1 MSSALPAA
9 HRAPHR
15 YKSYKTNPLRDL
27 RGKILTMKKLL
38 HLLCLIISGILV
50 VSCYDDSALWD
61 SVKDHESRISK
72 LEAQCKELN
81 TNIASL
87 KTLVDAYLSADYIT
101 DVTPVME
108 GGEEVGF
115 VITFAKNG
123 KITIYHGKDG
133 APGADGQDGK
143 DGQDANAPKLGI
155 RQDTDG
161 SYYWTLNGD
170 WLLDDNGDKIKAVGK
185 DGADGANGADG
196 VDGADGADGADG
208 VDGVNGITP
217 TLKIEEEYWYIS
229 YDGGQTWTN
238 LGKAV
243 GEDGKDS
250 MFSNVYEDNGY
261 IIFTLVDGT
270 SYRIPT
276 EATAA
281 TANTLDI
288 QFSVEQGTA
297 IVPDLTTKIKY
308 TITGAEGSTL
318 VRTSSYDYEV
328 AFVKPIDDSTGFL
341 YISMWSDFE
350 GPDDPERDEPYY
362 DNNEITEEEAYNSM
376 LSIIVIVTDSKGN
389 QVIKALNFVEGFL
402 SSVDDVYLTDPVA
415 GSVEAK
421 LKTNVAND
429 LYEIVIPDKCKDWIS
444 YVPTKAELREETLT
458 FSVTANEGDSF
469 RSANISLINELG
481 QTFETFTILQ
491 RSTIAGEA
499 ITFADARV
507 EALCV
512 SRFDKNL
519 DGVLTYEEAALV
531 TDVEGLFENEK
542 QIVSFDEFEH
552 FSSVTTIPSGFFSEC
567 ALLESVK
574 LPESVMEIGSYA
586 FENCVSLKSIVIPE
600 GVTNSYNYSYEE
612 DYGKYGYWFRG
623 CSSLEN
629 ITLPSTLKFL
639 PSYGFDGCR
648 SLKSITLPK
657 GITKIPSRCFNGC
670 SALTEITCKSP
681 ITSVGSSAFA
691 ECTSLKTFDLS
702 SVESL
707 GEGAFSLSGLTSAI
721 IPEAITSIP
730 SELFRGCSDL
740 ETVIMHDGIISI
752 GNNSFSTASYYD
764 ENDNR
769 IEKGCSS
776 LKSLVLPAK
785 LESIGYEAFYGSAI
799 EGEAEDGTSAK
810 LLNIPASVNTIGY
823 EAFYNCPNISGVK
836 MLGAFPPHIDYYVFD
851 NGTPIYVQN
860 NALQAYTDAY
870 SGHSYPILPY
880 DMMGLSLALELEV
893 IGEGDYKYSDYYSS
907 NYYSES
913 VVDFLISAKVTGDE
927 SKLAQ
932 VTEYGYY
939 ITNYNDDGYNR
950 GTTYFPLES
959 LNVTQTDSLSV
970 SGEYF
975 EVNAE
980 AYVATANCQVGA
992 YLRLADDTIITYDKR
1007 EMEFIYDRTPSV
1019 ELIEAKQ
1026 VETYRTGDNCDVTYE
1041 VMTRTSGAFWLNR
1054 TELEA
1059 SGVGSISSY
1068 RYSYYDGDYKNT
1080 ITWRYNVNEVPAS
1093 MQIRFAYNAS
1103 NGSSFTSNRI
1113 TLTADISEASLLETI
1128 YKTTN
1133 GESWTR
1139 SDNWCSDRPLSEWY
1153 GITTDSEGNVTSINL
1168 ENNNLSGSLKM
1179 YLSSFAKLTGFNIDN
1194 NQLNTLNI
1202 YGSDNIKSLEMTSCV
1217 NNDFYAY
1224 NFEKVILNKCDSL
1237 TLFTQNY
1244 CDTLKI
1250 NDCHFSQSSQN
1261 NGISISDGDFI
1272 AEIKRSSI
1280 PYISIGYSYGAVSIE
1295 NCLIDNCYI
1304 HLYNGSIVVNG
1315 SSMNTCELTSNYLTF
1330 QNSTASES
1338 WNGVTRRQ
1346 LDIIN
1351 STCTGIT
1358 NGNFNDDTVIN
1369 LENATLW
1376 QSSWDE
1382 APLGTFTRTLT
1393 GAEWPT
1399 LFQ

>member
-1 MSSALPAA
+1 
-9 HRAPHR
+9 
-15 YKSYKTNPLRDL
+15 
-27 RGKILTMKKLL
+27 MKKLL
-38 HLLCLIISGILV
+38 HLLCLIISGIIV

-81 TNIASL
+81 TNITSL

-108 GGEEVGF
+108 GGEEVGY

-123 KITIYHGKDG
+123 KITIYHGED
-133 APGADGQDGK
+133 GADGQN
-143 DGQDANAPKLGI
+143 GQDGNAPKLGI
-155 RQDTDG
+155 KQDTDG
-161 SYYWTLNGD
+161 SYYWTLNGE
-170 WLLDDNGDKIKAVGK
+170 WLLDDNGAKIKAVGE

-196 VDGADGADGADG
+196 ADGTDGTD
-208 VDGVNGITP
+208 GITP

-318 VRTSSYDYEV
+318 VRTSSYGDDDV
-328 AFVKPIDDSTGFL
+328 TFVKPIDDSTGFL
-341 YISMWSDFE
+341 YISMWSYFE

-362 DNNEITEEEAYNSM
+362 DNNEITKEEAYNSI

-389 QVIKALNFVEGFL
+389 QVMKALNFVEGFL

-421 LKTNVAND
+421 LKTNIAND
-429 LYEIVIPDKCKDWIS
+429 SYEVIIPDKCKDWIS

-491 RSTIAGEA
+491 RSEIAGEA
-499 ITFADARV
+499 MTFADPRV
-507 EALCV
+507 EAICV
-512 SRFDKNL
+512 ARFDKNL

-552 FSSVTTIPSGFFSEC
+552 FSSVTTIPSGFFSACE
-567 ALLESVK
+567 LLESVK
-574 LPESVMEIGSYA
+574 LPESVMEIENYA
-586 FENCVSLKSIVIPE
+586 FENCISLKSIVIPE
-600 GVTNSYNYSYEE
+600 GVTNSYNNSLADRE
-612 DYGKYGYWFRG
+612 DPGRYDSWFSG
-623 CSSLEN
+623 CSSLES

-639 PSYGFDGCR
+639 PYRGFNGCS

-657 GITKIPSRCFNGC
+657 GITKIPDNCFYGC
-670 SALTEITCKSP
+670 SALSEIICESP
-681 ITSVGSSAFA
+681 ITSVGGTAFA
-691 ECTSLKTFDLS
+691 GCTSLKTFDLS

-707 GEGAFSLSGLTSAI
+707 GASAFRLSGLTSAI

-740 ETVIMHDGIISI
+740 ETVIMHDNITSI

-769 IEKGCSS
+769 IEKACSS

-799 EGEAEDGTSAK
+799 EGEPEDGTSAK

-836 MLGAFPPHIDYYVFD
+836 MLGTVPPQIRSDVFD

-860 NALQAYTDAY
+860 NALQTYTNAY
-870 SGHSYPILPY
+870 SDYSYPILPY
-880 DMMGLSLALELEV
+880 DMMGLSLTLELELT
-893 IGEGDYKYSDYYSS
+893 GEGEYKNS
-907 NYYSES
+907 NYDNYYRYG
-913 VVDFLISAKVTGDE
+913 VVDFQVSAKVTGEE

-939 ITNYNDDGYNR
+939 ITNYDDDGYNR

-970 SGEYF
+970 SREYF
-975 EVNAE
+975 KVNAE

-992 YLRLADDTIITYDKR
+992 YLRLTDDTIITYDKR

-1026 VETYRTGDNCDVTYE
+1026 VETYRNGDYCYVTYE
-1041 VMTRTSGAFWLNR
+1041 VLTRTSGAFWLNNAGF
-1054 TELEA
+1054 EA
-1059 SGVGSISSY
+1059 DGVGDIDSY

-1080 ITWRYNVNEVPAS
+1080 ITWSYNVNEVPAS

-1128 YKTTN
+1128 YN
-1133 GESWTR
+1133 
-1139 SDNWCSDRPLSEWY
+1139 NIIC
-1153 GITTDSEGNVTSINL
+1153 IDSTIVCYAIFYRNV
-1168 ENNNLSGSLKM
+1168 
-1179 YLSSFAKLTGFNIDN
+1179 
-1194 NQLNTLNI
+1194 
-1202 YGSDNIKSLEMTSCV
+1202 
-1217 NNDFYAY
+1217 
-1224 NFEKVILNKCDSL
+1224 
-1237 TLFTQNY
+1237 
-1244 CDTLKI
+1244 
-1250 NDCHFSQSSQN
+1250 
-1261 NGISISDGDFI
+1261 IS
-1272 AEIKRSSI
+1272 
-1280 PYISIGYSYGAVSIE
+1280 V
-1295 NCLIDNCYI
+1295 LI
-1304 HLYNGSIVVNG
+1304 IV
-1315 SSMNTCELTSNYLTF
+1315 
-1330 QNSTASES
+1330 
-1338 WNGVTRRQ
+1338 
-1346 LDIIN
+1346 
-1351 STCTGIT
+1351 
-1358 NGNFNDDTVIN
+1358 
-1369 LENATLW
+1369 
-1376 QSSWDE
+1376 
-1382 APLGTFTRTLT
+1382 
-1393 GAEWPT
+1393 
-1399 LFQ
+1399 

>member
-1 MSSALPAA
+1 
-9 HRAPHR
+9 
-15 YKSYKTNPLRDL
+15 
-27 RGKILTMKKLL
+27 MKKLL
-38 HLLCLIISGILV
+38 HLLCLIISGIIV

-81 TNIASL
+81 TNITSL
-87 KTLVDAYLSADYIT
+87 KTLVDAYLAADYIT

-108 GGEEVGF
+108 GGEEVGY

-123 KITIYHGKDG
+123 KITIYHGED
-133 APGADGQDGK
+133 GADGQDGQ
-143 DGQDANAPKLGI
+143 DGNAPKLGI
-155 RQDTDG
+155 KQDTDG
-161 SYYWTLNGD
+161 SYYWTLNGE
-170 WLLDDNGDKIKAVGK
+170 WLLDDNGAKIKAVGE
-185 DGADGANGADG
+185 DGADGANGAD
-196 VDGADGADGADG
+196 
-208 VDGVNGITP
+208 GITP

-297 IVPDLTTKIKY
+297 IVPDLTTKVKY

-328 AFVKPIDDSTGFL
+328 AFVKSIDDSTGFL

-402 SSVDDVYLTDPVA
+402 LSVDDVYLTDPVA

-421 LKTNVAND
+421 LKTNIAND
-429 LYEIVIPDKCKDWIS
+429 SYEVIIPDKCKDWIS

-491 RSTIAGEA
+491 RSEIAGEA
-499 ITFADARV
+499 MTFADPRV
-507 EALCV
+507 EAICV
-512 SRFDKNL
+512 ARFDKNL

-552 FSSVTTIPSGFFSEC
+552 FSSVTTIPYRFFSYCE
-567 ALLESVK
+567 LLESVK
-574 LPESVMEIGSYA
+574 LPESVMEIETYA

-600 GVTNSYNYSYEE
+600 GVTNSYSYSYGDEVN
-612 DYGKYGYWFRG
+612 GKYSYWFRG
-623 CSSLEN
+623 CSSLES
-629 ITLPSTLKFL
+629 ITLPSTLKLL
-639 PSYGFDGCR
+639 PEEGFDGCS
-648 SLKSITLPK
+648 SLKNITLPK
-657 GITKIPSRCFNGC
+657 GITKIPINCFNGC
-670 SALTEITCKSP
+670 SALSEIICESP
-681 ITSVGSSAFA
+681 ITSVGGAAFA
-691 ECTSLKTFDLS
+691 GCTSLKTFDLS

-707 GEGAFSLSGLTSAI
+707 GAGAFRLSGLTSAI

-730 SELFRGCSDL
+730 SELFQGCSDL
-740 ETVIMHDGIISI
+740 ETVIMHDNITSI
-752 GNNSFSTASYYD
+752 GEEAFGACEDYHTNYSYIY
-764 ENDNR
+764 
-769 IEKGCSS
+769 CSS

-799 EGEAEDGTSAK
+799 EGESEDGTSAK
-810 LLNIPASVNTIGY
+810 LLNIPANVKTIESY
-823 EAFYNCPNISGVK
+823 AFRNCANISGVK
-836 MLGAFPPHIDYYVFD
+836 MLGTVPPQISSSAFD

-860 NALQAYTDAY
+860 NALQTYTNAY
-870 SGHSYPILPY
+870 SDHSYPILPY
-880 DMMGLSLALELEV
+880 DMMGLSLTLELEV
-893 IGEGDYKYSDYYSS
+893 IGEGDYKSTDDYYSS
-907 NYYSES
+907 YG
-913 VVDFLISAKVTGDE
+913 VVDFLISAKVSGDE
-927 SKLAQ
+927 SKLTN
-932 VTEYGYY
+932 VSEYGYY
-939 ITNYNDDGYNR
+939 VMDTDRYGDAAF
-950 GTTYFPLES
+950 TYFPLES
-959 LNVTQTDSLSV
+959 LNVAQTDSLSV
-970 SGEYF
+970 RRSYF
-975 EVNAE
+975 EVNNE
-980 AYVATANCQVGA
+980 TYVATANCSVGA
-992 YLRLADDTIITYDKR
+992 YLRLTDDTIITYDKR

-1026 VETYRTGDNCDVTYE
+1026 VETYRNGDYCNVTYE
-1041 VMTRTSGAFWLNR
+1041 VMTRTSGAFWLYD

-1080 ITWRYNVNEVPAS
+1080 ITWRYDVNEVPAN
-1093 MQIRFAYNAS
+1093 MQIRFAYEAS

-1168 ENNNLSGSLKM
+1168 ENNNLSGSLTM
-1179 YLSSFAKLTGFNIDN
+1179 YLSSFAKLTDFNVN
-1194 NQLNTLNI
+1194 NNPIESISISGN
-1202 YGSDNIKSLEMTSCV
+1202 DNIRKLELKSCV
-1217 NNDFYAY
+1217 NDQLLVG
-1224 NFEKVILNKCDSL
+1224 NFETITVNNCDSL
-1237 TLFTQNY
+1237 SYIDNRFNSNEHV
-1244 CDTLKI
+1244 DTLYITGCQFKHYESYYDKPFEGI
-1250 NDCHFSQSSQN
+1250 WPPSVFVMKDCTIHTCEFHQDR
-1261 NGISISDGDFI
+1261 DGDI
-1272 AEIKRSSI
+1272 IT
-1280 PYISIGYSYGAVSIE
+1280 IE
-1295 NCLIDNCYI
+1295 NCTINNFGLDSRYLIFKDSYA
-1304 HLYNGSIVVNG
+1304 L
-1315 SSMNTCELTSNYLTF
+1315 
-1330 QNSTASES
+1330 ES
-1338 WNGVTRRQ
+1338 WNGVTRTQ

-1358 NGNFNDDTVIN
+1358 NGNFYDDTVIN

-1393 GAEWPT
+1393 GAEWAD
-1399 LFQ
+1399 LFLQ

>member
-1 MSSALPAA
+1 
-9 HRAPHR
+9 
-15 YKSYKTNPLRDL
+15 
-27 RGKILTMKKLL
+27 MKKLL
-38 HLLCLIISGILV
+38 HLLCLIISGIIV

-81 TNIASL
+81 TNITSL

-108 GGEEVGF
+108 GGEEVGY

-123 KITIYHGKDG
+123 KITIYHGED
-133 APGADGQDGK
+133 GADGQDGQ
-143 DGQDANAPKLGI
+143 DGNAPKLGI
-155 RQDTDG
+155 KQDTDG
-161 SYYWTLNGD
+161 SYYWTLNGE
-170 WLLDDNGDKIKAVGK
+170 WLLDDNGAKIKAVGE

-196 VDGADGADGADG
+196 ADGTDGTD
-208 VDGVNGITP
+208 GITP

-297 IVPDLTTKIKY
+297 IVSDLTTKVKY

-402 SSVDDVYLTDPVA
+402 FSVDDVYLTDPVA

-458 FSVTANEGDSF
+458 FNVTANEGDSF

-491 RSTIAGEA
+491 RSEIAGEA
-499 ITFADARV
+499 MTFADPRV
-507 EALCV
+507 EAICV
-512 SRFDKNL
+512 ARFDKNL

-552 FSSVTTIPSGFFSEC
+552 FSSVTTIPYRFFSDCE
-567 ALLESVK
+567 LLESVK
-574 LPESVMEIGSYA
+574 LPESVMEIQTYA

-600 GVTNSYNYSYEE
+600 GVTNSYSYSYGDEVN
-612 DYGKYGYWFRG
+612 GKYSYWFRG
-623 CSSLEN
+623 CSSLES
-629 ITLPSTLKFL
+629 ITLPSTLKLL
-639 PSYGFDGCR
+639 PEEGFDGCS
-648 SLKSITLPK
+648 SLKNITLPK
-657 GITKIPSRCFNGC
+657 GITKIPINCFNGC
-670 SALTEITCKSP
+670 SALSEIICESP
-681 ITSVGSSAFA
+681 ITSVGGAAFA
-691 ECTSLKTFDLS
+691 GCTSLKTFDLS

-707 GEGAFSLSGLTSAI
+707 GAGAFRLSGLTSAI

-740 ETVIMHDGIISI
+740 ETVIMHDNITSI
-752 GNNSFSTASYYD
+752 GNNSFSTASYDD
-764 ENDNR
+764 ENGNR

-785 LESIGYEAFYGSAI
+785 LESIGYDAFYGSAI

-810 LLNIPASVNTIGY
+810 LLNIPANVKTIESY
-823 EAFYNCPNISGVK
+823 AFRNCANISGVK
-836 MLGAFPPHIDYYVFD
+836 MLGTVPPQIRSNVFD
-851 NGTPIYVQN
+851 DGTPIYVQN
-860 NALQAYTDAY
+860 NALQTYTNAY
-870 SGHSYPILPY
+870 SDYSYPILPY
-880 DMMGLSLALELEV
+880 DMMGLSLTLELEV
-893 IGEGDYKYSDYYSS
+893 IGEGDYKNLEYHNNEYY
-907 NYYSES
+907 YGA
-913 VVDFLISAKVTGDE
+913 VDFLVSAKVTGDE

-932 VTEYGYY
+932 ATEYGYY
-939 ITNYNDDGYNR
+939 ITNYDNDGYNR
-950 GTTYFPLES
+950 GTSYFPLES
-959 LNVTQTDSLSV
+959 LNVAQTDSLSV
-970 SGEYF
+970 RRSYF
-975 EVNAE
+975 EVNHE
-980 AYVATANCQVGA
+980 TYVATANCSVGA
-992 YLRLADDTIITYDKR
+992 YLRLTDNTIITYDKR
-1007 EMEFIYDRTPSV
+1007 EMEFIYDRTPSI

-1026 VETYRTGDNCDVTYE
+1026 VETYRNGNYCYVTYE
-1041 VMTRTSGAFWLNR
+1041 VLTRTSGAFWLINAV
-1054 TELEA
+1054 LEA
-1059 SGVGSISSY
+1059 DGVGDIDSY
-1068 RYSYYDGDYKNT
+1068 LYSYYDGDYKNT
-1080 ITWRYNVNEVPAS
+1080 ITWSYNVNEVPAS
-1093 MQIRFAYNAS
+1093 MQIRFAYYAS

-1153 GITTDSEGNVTSINL
+1153 GITTNSEGNVTSINL

-1179 YLSSFAKLTGFNIDN
+1179 YLSSFAKLTDFNIDN

-1217 NNDFYAY
+1217 NNEFYSKE
-1224 NFEKVILNKCDSL
+1224 FDKVTLNKCDSL
-1237 TLFTQNY
+1237 TSFRQY
-1244 CDTLKI
+1244 SCDTLII
-1250 NDCHFSQSSQN
+1250 NDCHFSQ
-1261 NGISISDGDFI
+1261 NGEYYLSDENH
-1272 AEIKRSSI
+1272 AVEIKQSSI
-1280 PYISIGYSYGAVSIE
+1280 PNIHIRNWYYDFAVSIE
-1295 NCLIDNCYI
+1295 NCIIDDCYI
-1304 HLYNGSIVVNG
+1304 DLNGGSIVVNG

-1338 WNGVTRRQ
+1338 WNGVTRTQ

-1351 STCTGIT
+1351 SICTGIT
-1358 NGNFNDDTVIN
+1358 NGNFYDDTVIN

>member
-1 MSSALPAA
+1 
-9 HRAPHR
+9 
-15 YKSYKTNPLRDL
+15 
-27 RGKILTMKKLL
+27 MKKLL

-81 TNIASL
+81 TNITSL

-108 GGEEVGF
+108 GGEEVGY
-115 VITFAKNG
+115 VITLAKNG
-123 KITIYHGKDG
+123 KITIYHGED
-133 APGADGQDGK
+133 GADGQDG
-143 DGQDANAPKLGI
+143 NAPKLGI
-155 RQDTDG
+155 KQDTDG
-161 SYYWTLNGD
+161 SYYWTLNGE
-170 WLLDDNGDKIKAVGK
+170 WLLDDNGAKIKAVGE

-196 VDGADGADGADG
+196 TD
-208 VDGVNGITP
+208 GITP

-288 QFSVEQGTA
+288 QFSVEQGVA
-297 IVPDLTTKIKY
+297 IVPETTMRVKY
-308 TITGAEGSTL
+308 TITGAVGNTL
-318 VRTSSYDYEV
+318 VRSTSVIDDDMIGV
-328 AFVKPIDDSTGFL
+328 VKPIDNSTGYL
-341 YISMWSDFE
+341 YVYLEESWFD
-350 GPDDPERDEPYY
+350 GPDDPDRDEPYDEFGS
-362 DNNEITEEEAYNSM
+362 DNLTEEDIFNSLM
-376 LSIIVIVTDSKGN
+376 SIIVIVTDSKGN

-402 SSVDDVYLTDPVA
+402 LSVDDVYLTDPVA

-458 FSVTANEGDSF
+458 FNVTANEGDSF

-491 RSTIAGEA
+491 RSEIAGETM
-499 ITFADARV
+499 TFADPRV
-507 EALCV
+507 EAICV
-512 SRFDKNL
+512 ARFDKNL

-552 FSSVTTIPSGFFSEC
+552 FSSVTTIPDGFFSDCE
-567 ALLESVK
+567 LLESVK

-586 FENCVSLKSIVIPE
+586 FSNCTSLKTIVIPE
-600 GVTNSYNYSYEE
+600 GVTNSYNYDS
-612 DYGKYGYWFRG
+612 DYGKYSYWFSG
-623 CSSLEN
+623 CTSLESV
-629 ITLPSTLKFL
+629 TLPSTLKHL
-639 PSYGFDGCR
+639 PSAGFQGCS

-657 GITKIPSRCFNGC
+657 EI
-670 SALTEITCKSP
+670 TEIPGSCFSGCPALNEVICKSP
-681 ITSVGSSAFA
+681 ITSVGSDAFA
-691 ECTSLKTFDLS
+691 GCTSLKSFDLS
-702 SVESL
+702 SVEYL
-707 GEGAFSLSGLTSAI
+707 GEGAFSHSGLTSAS
-721 IPEAITSIP
+721 IPETITSIP
-730 SELFRGCSDL
+730 DELFAGCSDL
-740 ETVIMHDGIISI
+740 ETVI
-752 GNNSFSTASYYD
+752 
-764 ENDNR
+764 
-769 IEKGCSS
+769 
-776 LKSLVLPAK
+776 LPAN
-785 LESIGYEAFYGSAI
+785 LETIGYSAFEGSAI
-799 EGEAEDGTSAK
+799 EGESEDGTSAK
-810 LLNIPASVNTIGY
+810 LLNIPAKVKTIENY
-823 EAFYNCPNISGVK
+823 AFCNCPNISGVK
-836 MLGAFPPHIDYYVFD
+836 MLGAVPPQISYDTFD

-860 NALQAYTDAY
+860 NALEAYTNAFSSY
-870 SGHSYPILPY
+870 KYPILPY
-880 DMMGLSLALELEV
+880 DMMGLSLTLELEV
-893 IGEGDYKYSDYYSS
+893 IGEGDYKNTRYYEYYQTHYNSDG
-907 NYYSES
+907 E
-913 VVDFLISAKVTGDE
+913 VDFLISAKVTGDE
-927 SKLAQ
+927 SKLTN
-932 VTEYGYY
+932 VSEYGYY
-939 ITNYNDDGYNR
+939 VTNNNDRYGE
-950 GTTYFPLES
+950 GTTYFPLKS
-959 LNVTQTDSLSV
+959 LNSAQTDSLSV
-970 SGEYF
+970 RGSYF
-975 EVNAE
+975 EVNNE
-980 AYVATANCQVGA
+980 TYVATANCSVGA
-992 YLRLADDTIITYDKR
+992 YLRLTDDTIITYDKR

-1019 ELIEAKQ
+1019 DLIEAKQ
-1026 VETYRTGDNCDVTYE
+1026 VETYRDGDNCYVTYE
-1041 VMTRTSGAFWLNR
+1041 VQTRTSGAFWLNR

-1080 ITWRYNVNEVPAS
+1080 ITWEYNVNEVPAS

-1168 ENNNLSGSLKM
+1168 ENNNLSGSLTM
-1179 YLSSFAKLTGFNIDN
+1179 YLSSFAKLTDFNIDN

-1217 NNDFYAY
+1217 NNKFYSEE
-1224 NFEKVILNKCDSL
+1224 FDKVTLNKCDSL
-1237 TLFTQNY
+1237 TSFRQY
-1244 CDTLKI
+1244 HCDTLKI

-1261 NGISISDGDFI
+1261 NGISISGDGSYI
-1272 AEIKRSSI
+1272 VEIKRSSI
-1280 PYISIGYSYGAVSIE
+1280 PYISIHNSYRDSAVSIE

-1304 HLYNGSIVVNG
+1304 HLYYGSIVVSG
-1315 SSMNTCELTSNYLTF
+1315 STLNTCNLNSYYLTF

-1338 WNGVTRRQ
+1338 WNGVTEIQ

-1358 NGNFNDDTVIN
+1358 NGNFYDDTVIN
-1369 LENATLW
+1369 LENATIW

-1399 LFQ
+1399 LFLQ

>member
-1 MSSALPAA
+1 
-9 HRAPHR
+9 
-15 YKSYKTNPLRDL
+15 
-27 RGKILTMKKLL
+27 MKKLL
-38 HLLCLIISGILV
+38 HLLCLIISGIIV

-81 TNIASL
+81 TNITSL

-108 GGEEVGF
+108 GGEEVGY

-123 KITIYHGKDG
+123 KITIYHGEDG
-133 APGADGQDGK
+133 ADGADGQDG
-143 DGQDANAPKLGI
+143 NAPKLGI
-155 RQDTDG
+155 KQDTDG
-161 SYYWTLNGD
+161 SYYWTLNGE
-170 WLLDDNGDKIKAVGK
+170 WLLDDNGAKIKAVGE
-185 DGADGANGADG
+185 
-196 VDGADGADGADG
+196 DGADGADGTDGAD
-208 VDGVNGITP
+208 GITP

-297 IVPDLTTKIKY
+297 IVPDLTTKVKY

-402 SSVDDVYLTDPVA
+402 FSVDDVYLTDPVA

-458 FSVTANEGDSF
+458 FNVTANEGDSF

-481 QTFETFTILQ
+481 QTFETFTVLQ
-491 RSTIAGEA
+491 RSEIAGETM
-499 ITFADARV
+499 TFADPRV
-507 EALCV
+507 EAICV
-512 SRFDKNL
+512 ARFDKNL

-552 FSSVTTIPSGFFSEC
+552 FSSVTTIPHRFFSDCE
-567 ALLESVK
+567 LLESVK
-574 LPESVMEIGSYA
+574 LPESVMEIESYA

-600 GVTNSYNYSYEE
+600 GVTNSYSYSYDEGSGE
-612 DYGKYGYWFRG
+612 YSYWFIG
-623 CSSLEN
+623 CSSLES

-639 PSYGFDGCR
+639 PSEGFEGCS
-648 SLKSITLPK
+648 SLKNITLPK
-657 GITKIPSRCFNGC
+657 GISKIPYECFYGC
-670 SALTEITCKSP
+670 SALSEIICESP
-681 ITSVGSSAFA
+681 ITSVGGTAFA
-691 ECTSLKTFDLS
+691 GCTSLKTFDLS
-702 SVESL
+702 SVKSL
-707 GEGAFSLSGLTSAI
+707 GTSAFRLSGLTSAI

-730 SELFRGCSDL
+730 SELFRGCFDL
-740 ETVIMHDGIISI
+740 ETVIMHDGITSI

-769 IEKGCSS
+769 IEKACSS

-799 EGEAEDGTSAK
+799 EGEVEDGTSAK
-810 LLNIPASVNTIGY
+810 LLNIPASVKTIGSS
-823 EAFYNCPNISGVK
+823 AFRNCANISGVK
-836 MLGAFPPHIDYYVFD
+836 MLGTVPPQISSSAFD

-860 NALQAYTDAY
+860 NALQTYTNAY
-870 SGHSYPILPY
+870 SDYSYPILPY
-880 DMMGLSLALELEV
+880 DMMGLSLTLELEV
-893 IGEGDYKYSDYYSS
+893 VGEGDYKNTRYYDYYQTHYNSDG
-907 NYYSES
+907 E
-913 VVDFLISAKVTGDE
+913 VDFLISAKVTGDE
-927 SKLAQ
+927 GKLAN
-932 VTEYGYY
+932 VSEYGYY
-939 ITNYNDDGYNR
+939 VTNNNDRYGE

-959 LNVTQTDSLSV
+959 LNSAQTDSLSV
-970 SGEYF
+970 RGSYF
-975 EVNAE
+975 EVNNE
-980 AYVATANCQVGA
+980 AYVATANCSVGA
-992 YLRLADDTIITYDKR
+992 YLRLTDDTIITYDKR
-1007 EMEFIYDRTPSV
+1007 EMEFIYDRTPSI

-1026 VETYRTGDNCDVTYE
+1026 VETYRNGDYCYVTYE
-1041 VMTRTSGAFWLNR
+1041 VLTRTSGAFWLNNAGF
-1054 TELEA
+1054 EA
-1059 SGVGSISSY
+1059 DGVGDIDSY

-1080 ITWRYNVNEVPAS
+1080 ITWSYNVNEVPAS

-1153 GITTDSEGNVTSINL
+1153 GITTDSEGIVTSINL

-1179 YLSSFAKLTGFNIDN
+1179 YLSSFAKLTDFNVN
-1194 NQLNTLNI
+1194 NNPI
-1202 YGSDNIKSLEMTSCV
+1202 ESISISGSDNIRELELKSCV
-1217 NNDFYAY
+1217 KSRLRLGNFDAVTIND
-1224 NFEKVILNKCDSL
+1224 CDSL
-1237 TLFTQNY
+1237 SY
-1244 CDTLKI
+1244 VD
-1250 NDCHFSQSSQN
+1250 NDWKYPEVTTFHFIDCQFSQDVAEPLENLMSSLN
-1261 NGISISDGDFI
+1261 TLVLRGCTLHTLATWNSCARVTLEGCTINYYSMY
-1272 AEIKRSSI
+1272 SS
-1280 PYISIGYSYGAVSIE
+1280 
-1295 NCLIDNCYI
+1295 
-1304 HLYNGSIVVNG
+1304 
-1315 SSMNTCELTSNYLTF
+1315 YLTVKD
-1330 QNSTASES
+1330 SSVSEG
-1338 WNGVTRRQ
+1338 WNGRTTTQ

-1399 LFQ
+1399 LFLQ

>member
-1 MSSALPAA
+1 
-9 HRAPHR
+9 
-15 YKSYKTNPLRDL
+15 
-27 RGKILTMKKLL
+27 MKKLL

-133 APGADGQDGK
+133 APGADGQDGQDGK

-185 DGADGANGADG
+185 DGADGANGANG
-196 VDGADGADGADG
+196 VDGADG
-208 VDGVNGITP
+208 VDGVDGITP

-297 IVPDLTTKIKY
+297 IVSDLTTKVKY

-376 LSIIVIVTDSKGN
+376 LTIIVIVTDSKGN
-389 QVIKALNFVEGFL
+389 QVMKALNFVEGFL

-421 LKTNVAND
+421 LKTNIAND
-429 LYEIVIPDKCKDWIS
+429 SYEVVIPDKCKDWIS

-491 RSTIAGEA
+491 RSEIAGEA
-499 ITFADARV
+499 MTFADPRV
-507 EALCV
+507 EAICV
-512 SRFDKNL
+512 ARFDKNL

-552 FSSVTTIPSGFFSEC
+552 FSSVTTIPYRFFSGC
-567 ALLESVK
+567 SLLESVK
-574 LPESVMEIGSYA
+574 LPESVMEIESGA

-600 GVTNSYNYSYEE
+600 GVTNSSNHSPDDGSYP
-612 DYGKYGYWFRG
+612 GKYGYWFGG

-629 ITLPSTLKFL
+629 VTLPSTLKFL
-639 PSYGFDGCR
+639 PREGFVGCS
-648 SLKSITLPK
+648 SLKNITLPK
-657 GITKIPSRCFNGC
+657 GISKIPSECFYGC

-707 GEGAFSLSGLTSAI
+707 GAGAFRLSGLTSAI

-730 SELFRGCSDL
+730 EGLFAGCSDL
-740 ETVIMHDGIISI
+740 ETVIMHDNITSI

-769 IEKGCSS
+769 IEKACSS

-785 LESIGYEAFYGSAI
+785 LESIGYEAFYGSSI

-860 NALQAYTDAY
+860 NALQTYTNAY
-870 SGHSYPILPY
+870 SDYSYPILPY
-880 DMMGLSLALELEV
+880 DMMGLSLALELELT
-893 IGEGDYKYSDYYSS
+893 GEGEYKNSDYD
-907 NYYSES
+907 NYYRYG
-913 VVDFLISAKVTGDE
+913 VVDFQVSAKVTGDE

-939 ITNYNDDGYNR
+939 ITNYDDDGYNR

-970 SGEYF
+970 SREYF

-1007 EMEFIYDRTPSV
+1007 EMEFIYDRTPSI

-1026 VETYRTGDNCDVTYE
+1026 VETYRNGDNCDVTYE

-1080 ITWRYNVNEVPAS
+1080 ITWEYNVNEVPAS

-1113 TLTADISEASLLETI
+1113 TLTADISEASLLKTI

-1133 GESWTR
+1133 GDNWTR
-1139 SDNWCSDRPLSEWY
+1139 NDNWCSDRPLSEWY
-1153 GITTDSEGNVTSINL
+1153 GITTDAEGNVTSINL

-1179 YLSSFAKLTGFNIDN
+1179 YLSNYAKLTELNVN
-1194 NQLNTLNI
+1194 HNQIESLSICGN
-1202 YGSDNIKSLEMTSCV
+1202 DNIRELELNSCV
-1217 NNDFYAY
+1217 NDRLSIG
-1224 NFEKVILNKCDSL
+1224 NFEKITINNCDSL
-1237 TLFTQNY
+1237 
-1244 CDTLKI
+1244 
-1250 NDCHFSQSSQN
+1250 S
-1261 NGISISDGDFI
+1261 
-1272 AEIKRSSI
+1272 
-1280 PYISIGYSYGAVSIE
+1280 YISNEFNDECVYTLYIIGCQFKHYESYYDNPFEGIWPPSVFVMKDCTIHTCEFHQDREGDIITIE
-1295 NCLIDNCYI
+1295 NCTINNFGLDSRYLIFKDSYA
-1304 HLYNGSIVVNG
+1304 L
-1315 SSMNTCELTSNYLTF
+1315 
-1330 QNSTASES
+1330 ES
-1338 WNGVTRRQ
+1338 WDIRTRIQ

-1399 LFQ
+1399 LF

>member
-1 MSSALPAA
+1 
-9 HRAPHR
+9 
-15 YKSYKTNPLRDL
+15 
-27 RGKILTMKKLL
+27 MKKLL
-38 HLLCLIISGILV
+38 HLLCLIISGIIV

-81 TNIASL
+81 TNITSL

-101 DVTPVME
+101 DVTPVLE
-108 GGEEVGF
+108 GGEEVGY

-123 KITIYHGKDG
+123 KITIYHGED
-133 APGADGQDGK
+133 GADGQN
-143 DGQDANAPKLGI
+143 GQDGNAPKLGI
-155 RQDTDG
+155 KQETDG
-161 SYYWTLNGD
+161 SYYWTLNGE
-170 WLLDDNGDKIKAVGK
+170 WLLDDNGAKIKAVGE

-196 VDGADGADGADG
+196 ADGTDGTD
-208 VDGVNGITP
+208 GITP

-270 SYRIPT
+270 SYKIPT

-350 GPDDPERDEPYY
+350 GPDDPERDEPYF

-402 SSVDDVYLTDPVA
+402 FSVDDVYLTDPVA

-421 LKTNVAND
+421 LKTNIAND
-429 LYEIVIPDKCKDWIS
+429 SYEVVIPDKCKDWIS

-458 FSVTANEGDSF
+458 FNVTANEGDSF

-491 RSTIAGEA
+491 RSEIAGEVM
-499 ITFADARV
+499 TFADSRV
-507 EALCV
+507 EAVCV

-519 DGVLTYEEAALV
+519 DGALTYEEAALV

-552 FSSVTTIPSGFFSEC
+552 FSSVTTIPNGFFSDCE
-567 ALLESVK
+567 LLESVK
-574 LPESVMEIGSYA
+574 LPESVMEIESYA
-586 FENCVSLKSIVIPE
+586 FENCVSLKSIIIPE
-600 GVTNSYNYSYEE
+600 GVTNSYNYSYE
-612 DYGKYGYWFRG
+612 DGGDTGKYGCWFRG

-629 ITLPSTLKFL
+629 VTLPSTLKFL
-639 PSYGFDGCR
+639 PSEGFEGCS
-648 SLKSITLPK
+648 SLKNITLPK
-657 GITKIPSRCFNGC
+657 GISKIPYGCFYGC
-670 SALTEITCKSP
+670 SALSEIICESP

-702 SVESL
+702 SVKSL
-707 GEGAFSLSGLTSAI
+707 GASAFRLSGLTSAI

-740 ETVIMHDGIISI
+740 ETVIMHDGITSI

-769 IEKGCSS
+769 IEKACSS

-799 EGEAEDGTSAK
+799 EGESEDGTSAK
-810 LLNIPASVNTIGY
+810 LLNIPASVKTIESY
-823 EAFYNCPNISGVK
+823 AFRNCANISSVK
-836 MLGAFPPHIDYYVFD
+836 MLGTVPPQISSSAFD

-860 NALQAYTDAY
+860 NALQTYTNAY
-870 SGHSYPILPY
+870 SDYSYPILPY
-880 DMMGLSLALELEV
+880 DMMGLSLTLELELT
-893 IGEGDYKYSDYYSS
+893 GEGEYKNSDYDNYY
-907 NYYSES
+907 NYYSYG
-913 VVDFLISAKVTGDE
+913 VVDFQVSAKVTGDE

-939 ITNYNDDGYNR
+939 ITNYDDDGYNR

-992 YLRLADDTIITYDKR
+992 YLRLTDDTIITYDKR

-1026 VETYRTGDNCDVTYE
+1026 VETYRDGNYCDVTYE

-1059 SGVGSISSY
+1059 SGIGSISSY
-1068 RYSYYDGDYKNT
+1068 RYSFYDGDYKNT
-1080 ITWRYNVNEVPAS
+1080 ITWSYNVNEVPAS
-1093 MQIRFAYNAS
+1093 MQIRFAYTAS
-1103 NGSSFTSNRI
+1103 NGNSFTSNRI

-1168 ENNNLSGSLKM
+1168 ENNNLSGSLTM
-1179 YLSSFAKLTGFNIDN
+1179 YLSSFAKLTDFNIDN

-1202 YGSDNIKSLEMTSCV
+1202 CGSDNIKSLEMTSCV
-1217 NNDFYAY
+1217 NNEFYSRE
-1224 NFEKVILNKCDSL
+1224 FDKVTLNKCDSL
-1237 TLFTQNY
+1237 TSFRQY
-1244 CDTLKI
+1244 HCDTLKI
-1250 NDCHFSQSSQN
+1250 NDCHFSKSAQS
-1261 NGISISDGDFI
+1261 NGISIDDYYTYVV
-1272 AEIKRSSI
+1272 EIKRSSM
-1280 PYISIGYSYGAVSIE
+1280 PYISIHTQYGDSAVSIE
-1295 NCLIDNCYI
+1295 NCLIDNCSIGSY
-1304 HLYNGSIVVNG
+1304 YGSIVVNG
-1315 SSMNTCELTSNYLTF
+1315 STLNTCDLDSYYLTF

-1338 WNGVTRRQ
+1338 WNGVTTTQ
-1346 LDIIN
+1346 LVIIN

>member
-1 MSSALPAA
+1 
-9 HRAPHR
+9 
-15 YKSYKTNPLRDL
+15 
-27 RGKILTMKKLL
+27 MKKLL

-81 TNIASL
+81 TNITSL

-108 GGEEVGF
+108 GGEEVGY

-123 KITIYHGKDG
+123 KITIYHGED
-133 APGADGQDGK
+133 GADGQN
-143 DGQDANAPKLGI
+143 GQDGNAPKLGI
-155 RQDTDG
+155 KQDTDG
-161 SYYWTLNGD
+161 SYYWTLNGE
-170 WLLDDNGDKIKAVGK
+170 WLLDDNGAKIKAVGE

-196 VDGADGADGADG
+196 TNGTD
-208 VDGVNGITP
+208 GITP

-229 YDGGQTWTN
+229 YDGGQTWTD

-297 IVPDLTTKIKY
+297 IVPNVITRVKY

-318 VRTSSYDYEV
+318 VRCVTLMDDDAV
-328 AFVKPIDDSTGFL
+328 TTNPIDNSTGYL
-341 YISMWSDFE
+341 YLAFYSWFD
-350 GPDDPERDEPYY
+350 GPDDPSRD
-362 DNNEITEEEAYNSM
+362 DSSEIDDSLTEEDYFNTR
-376 LSIIVIVTDSKGN
+376 LSVIVIVTDSNGN

-402 SSVDDVYLTDPVA
+402 LSVDDVYLTDPVA

-421 LKTNVAND
+421 LKTNIAND
-429 LYEIVIPDKCKDWIS
+429 SYEVIIPDKCKDWIS

-458 FSVTANEGDSF
+458 FNVTANEGDSF

-491 RSTIAGEA
+491 RSEIAGEA
-499 ITFADARV
+499 MTFADPRV
-507 EALCV
+507 EAICV
-512 SRFDKNL
+512 ARFDKNL

-552 FSSVTTIPSGFFSEC
+552 FSSVTTIPSGFFSDCE
-567 ALLESVK
+567 LLESVK
-574 LPESVMEIGSYA
+574 LPESVMEIESYA

-600 GVTNSYNYSYEE
+600 GVTNSYNYSYEGE
-612 DYGKYGYWFRG
+612 GSGEYSYWFIG
-623 CSSLEN
+623 CSSLES

-639 PSYGFDGCR
+639 PSEGFEGCS
-648 SLKSITLPK
+648 SLKNITLPK
-657 GITKIPSRCFNGC
+657 GISKIPYECFYGC
-670 SALTEITCKSP
+670 SALSEIICESP
-681 ITSVGSSAFA
+681 ITSVGGTAFA
-691 ECTSLKTFDLS
+691 GCTSLKTFDLS
-702 SVESL
+702 SVKSL
-707 GEGAFSLSGLTSAI
+707 GTSAFRLSGLTSAI

-730 SELFRGCSDL
+730 SELFQGCSDL
-740 ETVIMHDGIISI
+740 ETVIMHDGITSI

-769 IEKGCSS
+769 IEKACSS

-799 EGEAEDGTSAK
+799 EGESEDGTSAK
-810 LLNIPASVNTIGY
+810 LLNIPANVKTIESY
-823 EAFYNCPNISGVK
+823 AFRNCANISGVK
-836 MLGAFPPHIDYYVFD
+836 MLGTVPPQISSSAFD

-860 NALQAYTDAY
+860 NALQTYTNAY
-870 SGHSYPILPY
+870 SDYSYPILPY
-880 DMMGLSLALELEV
+880 DMMGLSLTLELEV
-893 IGEGDYKYSDYYSS
+893 IGEGDYKSTDDYYSS
-907 NYYSES
+907 YG
-913 VVDFLISAKVTGDE
+913 VVDFLISAKVSGDE
-927 SKLAQ
+927 SKLTN
-932 VTEYGYY
+932 VSEYGYY
-939 ITNYNDDGYNR
+939 VMDTDRYGDAAF
-950 GTTYFPLES
+950 TYFPLES
-959 LNVTQTDSLSV
+959 LNVAQTDSLSV
-970 SGEYF
+970 RRSYF
-975 EVNAE
+975 EVNNE
-980 AYVATANCQVGA
+980 AYVATANCSVGA
-992 YLRLADDTIITYDKR
+992 YLRLTDDTIITYDKR

-1026 VETYRTGDNCDVTYE
+1026 VETYRRGDNCDVTYE

-1068 RYSYYDGDYKNT
+1068 RHSYYDGDYKNT
-1080 ITWRYNVNEVPAS
+1080 ITWRYNVNEVPAN
-1093 MQIRFAYNAS
+1093 MQIRFAYEAS

-1113 TLTADISEASLLETI
+1113 TLTADISEVSLLETI

-1179 YLSSFAKLTGFNIDN
+1179 YLSSFAKLTDFNVN
-1194 NQLNTLNI
+1194 NNPIESISISGNDI
-1202 YGSDNIKSLEMTSCV
+1202 IRELELKSCV
-1217 NNDFYAY
+1217 KGILDVGDFEKITIYDCDSLTDINNDFYGENVDSLYIIDCQFRHEATSPLY
-1224 NFEKVILNKCDSL
+1224 WIDYPSILFIRGCTLHTLEFVGTAGEVILEDCSI
-1237 TLFTQNY
+1237 NY
-1244 CDTLKI
+1244 CNAD
-1250 NDCHFSQSSQN
+1250 
-1261 NGISISDGDFI
+1261 
-1272 AEIKRSSI
+1272 
-1280 PYISIGYSYGAVSIE
+1280 SY
-1295 NCLIDNCYI
+1295 
-1304 HLYNGSIVVNG
+1304 
-1315 SSMNTCELTSNYLTF
+1315 YLTVKD
-1330 QNSTASES
+1330 SSVSEG
-1338 WNGVTRRQ
+1338 WNGRTTTQ

-1358 NGNFNDDTVIN
+1358 NGNFYDNTVIN

>member
-1 MSSALPAA
+1 
-9 HRAPHR
+9 
-15 YKSYKTNPLRDL
+15 
-27 RGKILTMKKLL
+27 MKKLL

-81 TNIASL
+81 TNITSL

-108 GGEEVGF
+108 GGEEVGY

-123 KITIYHGKDG
+123 KITIYHGEDG
-133 APGADGQDGK
+133 APGADGKDGQDGQDGK
-143 DGQDANAPKLGI
+143 DGQDGNAPKLGI
-155 RQDTDG
+155 KQDTDG
-161 SYYWTLNGD
+161 SYYWTLNGE
-170 WLLDDNGDKIKAVGK
+170 WLLDDNGAKIKAVGE
-185 DGADGANGADG
+185 DGADGANGANGTNGTNGTDG
-196 VDGADGADGADG
+196 TDGTD
-208 VDGVNGITP
+208 GITP

-402 SSVDDVYLTDPVA
+402 LSVDDVYLTDPVA

-491 RSTIAGEA
+491 RSEIAGETM
-499 ITFADARV
+499 TFADPRV
-507 EALCV
+507 EAICV
-512 SRFDKNL
+512 ARFDKNL

-552 FSSVTTIPSGFFSEC
+552 FSSVTTIPSGFFSNCE
-567 ALLESVK
+567 LLESVK
-574 LPESVMEIGSYA
+574 LPESVMEIESYA

-612 DYGKYGYWFRG
+612 DYGKYDYWFRG

-629 ITLPSTLKFL
+629 VTLPSTLKFL
-639 PSYGFDGCR
+639 PSEGFEGCS
-648 SLKSITLPK
+648 SLKNITLPK
-657 GITKIPSRCFNGC
+657 GISKIPYECFYGC
-670 SALTEITCKSP
+670 SALSEIICESP
-681 ITSVGSSAFA
+681 ITSVGGAAFA
-691 ECTSLKTFDLS
+691 GCTSLKTFDLS

-707 GEGAFSLSGLTSAI
+707 GTSAFRLSGLTSAI

-730 SELFRGCSDL
+730 SELFQGCSDL
-740 ETVIMHDGIISI
+740 ETVIMHDGITSI
-752 GNNSFSTASYYD
+752 GNNSFCTASYYD

-769 IEKGCSS
+769 IEKACSS

-785 LESIGYEAFYGSAI
+785 LEYIGSSAFNGSAI
-799 EGEAEDGTSAK
+799 EGESEDGTSAK
-810 LLNIPASVNTIGY
+810 LLNIPANVKTIEY
-823 EAFYNCPNISGVK
+823 YAFRNCANISGVK
-836 MLGAFPPHIDYYVFD
+836 MLGTVPPQIRSDVFD

-860 NALQAYTDAY
+860 NALQTYTNAY
-870 SGHSYPILPY
+870 SDYSYPILPY
-880 DMMGLSLALELEV
+880 DMMGLSLALELELT
-893 IGEGDYKYSDYYSS
+893 GEGEYKNSDYD
-907 NYYSES
+907 NYYHYG
-913 VVDFLISAKVTGDE
+913 VVDFQVSAKVTGDE

-939 ITNYNDDGYNR
+939 ITNYDDDGYNR
-950 GTTYFPLES
+950 GTSYFPLES
-959 LNVTQTDSLSV
+959 LNVAQTDSLSV
-970 SGEYF
+970 RRSYF
-975 EVNAE
+975 EVNNE
-980 AYVATANCQVGA
+980 TYVATANCSVGA
-992 YLRLADDTIITYDKR
+992 YLRLTDDTIITYDKR

-1026 VETYRTGDNCDVTYE
+1026 VETYRNGDNCDVTYE

-1080 ITWRYNVNEVPAS
+1080 ITWSYNVNEVPAS

-1168 ENNNLSGSLKM
+1168 ENNNLSGSLTM
-1179 YLSSFAKLTGFNIDN
+1179 YLSSFAKLTDFNIDN
-1194 NQLNTLNI
+1194 NQLRKLSVYSST
-1202 YGSDNIKSLEMTSCV
+1202 NIKSLDITSCV
-1217 NNDFYAY
+1217 NNDFDAY
-1224 NFEKVILNKCDSL
+1224 YFDKVTVNKCDSL
-1237 TLFTQNY
+1237 TSLRTER
-1244 CDTLKI
+1244 CDTLQI
-1250 NDCHFSQSSQN
+1250 NDCHFSQ
-1261 NGISISDGDFI
+1261 NGEYYLHDGDQ
-1272 AEIKRSSI
+1272 AAVEIKQSSI
-1280 PYISIGYSYGAVSIE
+1280 PNIHIRNWYDEIAVSIE
-1295 NCLIDNCYI
+1295 NCIIDDCYI
-1304 HLYNGSIVVNG
+1304 DLNYGSIVVNG

>member
-1 MSSALPAA
+1 
-9 HRAPHR
+9 
-15 YKSYKTNPLRDL
+15 
-27 RGKILTMKKLL
+27 MKKLL

-81 TNIASL
+81 TNITSL

-108 GGEEVGF
+108 GGEEVGY

-123 KITIYHGKDG
+123 KITIYHGEDG
-133 APGADGQDGK
+133 APGADGK
-143 DGQDANAPKLGI
+143 DGQDGNAPKLGI
-155 RQDTDG
+155 KQDTDG
-161 SYYWTLNGD
+161 SYYWTLNGE
-170 WLLDDNGDKIKAVGK
+170 WLLDDNGAKIKAVGE
-185 DGADGANGADG
+185 DGADGANGANGTNGTD
-196 VDGADGADGADG
+196 
-208 VDGVNGITP
+208 GITP

-297 IVPDLTTKIKY
+297 IVPDLTTKVKY

-328 AFVKPIDDSTGFL
+328 AFVKPIDNSSGYL
-341 YISMWSDFE
+341 YITIGSWFE

-362 DNNEITEEEAYNSM
+362 ENNEITEEEARNSM
-376 LSIIVIVTDSKGN
+376 LSVIVIVTDSKGN

-444 YVPTKAELREETLT
+444 YAPTKAELREETLT
-458 FSVTANEGDSF
+458 FNVTANEGDSF

-481 QTFETFTILQ
+481 QTFETFTVLQ
-491 RSTIAGEA
+491 RSEIAGEA
-499 ITFADARV
+499 MTFADPRV
-507 EALCV
+507 EAICV
-512 SRFDKNL
+512 ARFDKNL

-531 TDVEGLFENEK
+531 TDVKGLFENEK
-542 QIVSFDEFEH
+542 QIISFDEFEH
-552 FSSVTTIPSGFFSEC
+552 FSSVTTIPYGFFSDCE
-567 ALLESVK
+567 LLESVK
-574 LPESVMEIGSYA
+574 LPESVMEIESDA

-600 GVTNSYNYSYEE
+600 GVTNSYNHSY
-612 DYGKYGYWFRG
+612 DDGGDPGKYDYWFIG
-623 CSSLEN
+623 CSSLES

-639 PSYGFDGCR
+639 PYYGFAGCR

-657 GITKIPSRCFNGC
+657 GITKIPSGCFNGC
-670 SALTEITCKSP
+670 SALSEIICKSP

-707 GEGAFSLSGLTSAI
+707 GAGAFSLSGLTSAI

-730 SELFRGCSDL
+730 EGLFAGCSDL
-740 ETVIMHDGIISI
+740 EAVIMHDNITSI
-752 GNNSFSTASYYD
+752 GESAFGAYEDYHTDYSYIY
-764 ENDNR
+764 
-769 IEKGCSS
+769 CSS

-785 LESIGYEAFYGSAI
+785 LEYIGYDAFYGSAI
-799 EGEAEDGTSAK
+799 EGESEDGTSAK
-810 LLNIPASVNTIGY
+810 LLNIPANVKTI
-823 EAFYNCPNISGVK
+823 ESSAFRNCANISGVK
-836 MLGAFPPHIDYYVFD
+836 MLGTVPPQIRSDVFD

-860 NALQAYTDAY
+860 NALQTYTNAY
-870 SGHSYPILPY
+870 SDYSYPILPY
-880 DMMGLSLALELEV
+880 DMMDLSLTLELELT
-893 IGEGDYKYSDYYSS
+893 GEGEYKNSDYD
-907 NYYSES
+907 NYYRYG
-913 VVDFLISAKVTGDE
+913 VVDFQVSAKVTGDE

-939 ITNYNDDGYNR
+939 ITNYDDDGYNR

-980 AYVATANCQVGA
+980 AYVATANCQIGA

-1026 VETYRTGDNCDVTYE
+1026 VETYRDGNYCYVTYE
-1041 VMTRTSGAFWLNR
+1041 VLTRTSGAFWLNR

-1080 ITWRYNVNEVPAS
+1080 ITWRYNVNEIPAS

-1113 TLTADISEASLLETI
+1113 TLTADISEASLLKTI

-1133 GESWTR
+1133 GDNWTR

-1168 ENNNLSGSLKM
+1168 ENNNLSGSLTM
-1179 YLSSFAKLTGFNIDN
+1179 YLSSFAKLTDFNVN
-1194 NQLNTLNI
+1194 NNPIESISISGN
-1202 YGSDNIKSLEMTSCV
+1202 DNIRELELKSCV
-1217 NNDFYAY
+1217 KSRLNLGNFDSVTIND
-1224 NFEKVILNKCDSL
+1224 CDSL
-1237 TLFTQNY
+1237 SYVYNY
-1244 CDTLKI
+1244 WKTPEVTTFHFI
-1250 NDCHFSQSSQN
+1250 DCQFSQDVASPL
-1261 NGISISDGDFI
+1261 DG
-1272 AEIKRSSI
+1272 
-1280 PYISIGYSYGAVSIE
+1280 
-1295 NCLIDNCYI
+1295 
-1304 HLYNGSIVVNG
+1304 
-1315 SSMNTCELTSNYLTF
+1315 LTSSLYTLVLRGCTLHTLDTGNPWNRVTLEGCTINSYSMSSSYLTVKD
-1330 QNSTASES
+1330 SSVSES
-1338 WNGVTRRQ
+1338 WNGATRTQ

-1358 NGNFNDDTVIN
+1358 NGNFYDDTLIN

>member
-1 MSSALPAA
+1 
-9 HRAPHR
+9 
-15 YKSYKTNPLRDL
+15 
-27 RGKILTMKKLL
+27 MKKLL
-38 HLLCLIISGILV
+38 HLLCLIISGIIV

-81 TNIASL
+81 TNITSL

-108 GGEEVGF
+108 GGEEVGY

-123 KITIYHGKDG
+123 KITIYHGEDG
-133 APGADGQDGK
+133 APGADGKDGQDGQDGK
-143 DGQDANAPKLGI
+143 DGQDGNAPKLGI
-155 RQDTDG
+155 KQDTDG
-161 SYYWTLNGD
+161 SYYWTLNGE
-170 WLLDDNGDKIKAVGK
+170 WLLDDNGAKIKAVGE
-185 DGADGANGADG
+185 DGADGANGANGTNGTNGTD
-196 VDGADGADGADG
+196 
-208 VDGVNGITP
+208 GITP

-229 YDGGQTWTN
+229 YDSGQTWTN

-318 VRTSSYDYEV
+318 VRTSSYDDDV
-328 AFVKPIDDSTGFL
+328 TFVKPIDDSTGFL
-341 YISMWSDFE
+341 YISMWSYFE

-362 DNNEITEEEAYNSM
+362 DNNEITKEEAYNSM

-389 QVIKALNFVEGFL
+389 QVMKALNFVEGFL

-421 LKTNVAND
+421 LKTNIAND
-429 LYEIVIPDKCKDWIS
+429 SYEVVIPDKCKDWIS

-458 FSVTANEGDSF
+458 FNVTANEGDSF

-491 RSTIAGEA
+491 RSEIAGEA
-499 ITFADARV
+499 ITFADPRV
-507 EALCV
+507 EAICV
-512 SRFDKNL
+512 ARFDKNL

-552 FSSVTTIPSGFFSEC
+552 FSSVTTIPYRFFSDCE
-567 ALLESVK
+567 LLESVK
-574 LPESVMEIGSYA
+574 LPESVMEIESSA

-600 GVTNSYNYSYEE
+600 GVTNSYNYSY
-612 DYGKYGYWFRG
+612 DYESYWFRG

-639 PSYGFDGCR
+639 PSEGFEGCS

-657 GITKIPSRCFNGC
+657 GITKIPSHCFNGC
-670 SALTEITCKSP
+670 SALTEIICESP

-702 SVESL
+702 SVKSL
-707 GEGAFSLSGLTSAI
+707 GASAFRLSGLTSAI

-730 SELFRGCSDL
+730 EGLFAGCSDL
-740 ETVIMHDGIISI
+740 ETVIMHDGITSI

-769 IEKGCSS
+769 IEKACSS

-785 LESIGYEAFYGSAI
+785 LESIGYEAFYGSSI

-823 EAFYNCPNISGVK
+823 EAFYKCPNISGVK

-851 NGTPIYVQN
+851 EGTPIYVQN
-860 NALQAYTDAY
+860 NALQTYTNAY
-870 SGHSYPILPY
+870 SDYSYPILPY
-880 DMMGLSLALELEV
+880 DMMGLSLTLELEV
-893 IGEGDYKYSDYYSS
+893 VGEGDYKSTDDYYSS
-907 NYYSES
+907 YG
-913 VVDFLISAKVTGDE
+913 VVDFLISAKVSGDE
-927 SKLAQ
+927 SKLTN
-932 VTEYGYY
+932 VSEYGYY
-939 ITNYNDDGYNR
+939 VMDTDRYGDAAF
-950 GTTYFPLES
+950 TYFPLES
-959 LNVTQTDSLSV
+959 LNVAQTDSLSV
-970 SGEYF
+970 RRSYF
-975 EVNAE
+975 EVNNE
-980 AYVATANCQVGA
+980 TYVATANCSVGA

-1026 VETYRTGDNCDVTYE
+1026 VETYRDGNYCDVTYE

-1093 MQIRFAYNAS
+1093 MQIRFAYEAS

-1168 ENNNLSGSLKM
+1168 ENNNLSGSLTM
-1179 YLSSFAKLTGFNIDN
+1179 YLSSFAKLTDFNIDN

-1217 NNDFYAY
+1217 NNKFYSEE
-1224 NFEKVILNKCDSL
+1224 FDKVTLNKCDSL
-1237 TLFTQNY
+1237 TSFRQYY
-1244 CDTLKI
+1244 CDTLII
-1250 NDCHFSQSSQN
+1250 NDCHFSQ
-1261 NGISISDGDFI
+1261 NGEYYLSDENH
-1272 AEIKRSSI
+1272 AVEIKQSSI
-1280 PYISIGYSYGAVSIE
+1280 PNIHIRNWYYDFAVSIE
-1295 NCLIDNCYI
+1295 NCIIDDCYI
-1304 HLYNGSIVVNG
+1304 DLNGGSIVVNG

-1338 WNGVTRRQ
+1338 WNGVTRTQ

-1358 NGNFNDDTVIN
+1358 NGNFYDDTLIN

>member
-1 MSSALPAA
+1 M
-9 HRAPHR
+9 
-15 YKSYKTNPLRDL
+15 
-27 RGKILTMKKLL
+27 TMKKLL
-38 HLLCLIISGILV
+38 HLLCLIISGIIV

-81 TNIASL
+81 TNITSL

-108 GGEEVGF
+108 GGEEVGY

-123 KITIYHGKDG
+123 KITIYHGEDG
-133 APGADGQDGK
+133 APGADGQDG
-143 DGQDANAPKLGI
+143 NAPKLGI
-155 RQDTDG
+155 KQDTDG
-161 SYYWTLNGD
+161 SYYWTLNGE
-170 WLLDDNGDKIKAVGK
+170 WLLDDNGAKIKAVGE
-185 DGADGANGADG
+185 DGADGANGANGTNGTD
-196 VDGADGADGADG
+196 
-208 VDGVNGITP
+208 GITP

-297 IVPDLTTKIKY
+297 IVPKLTTKIKY

-318 VRTSSYDYEV
+318 IRTSSYDYEV
-328 AFVKPIDDSTGFL
+328 AFVKPIDNSSGYL
-341 YISMWSDFE
+341 YISIGSWFE

-362 DNNEITEEEAYNSM
+362 DNNEITEEEARNSM
-376 LSIIVIVTDSKGN
+376 LSVIVIVTDSNGN

-458 FSVTANEGDSF
+458 FNVTANEGDSF

-491 RSTIAGEA
+491 RSEIAGEA
-499 ITFADARV
+499 MTFADPRV
-507 EALCV
+507 EAICV
-512 SRFDKNL
+512 ARFDKNL

-531 TDVEGLFENEK
+531 TDVKGLFENEK

-552 FSSVTTIPSGFFSEC
+552 FSSVTTIPYGFFSDCE
-567 ALLESVK
+567 LLESVK
-574 LPESVMEIGSYA
+574 LPESVMEIESDA

-600 GVTNSYNYSYEE
+600 GVTNSYNYSY
-612 DYGKYGYWFRG
+612 DDGGDPGKYDYWFRG
-623 CSSLEN
+623 CSSLES

-639 PSYGFDGCR
+639 PYYGFAGCR
-648 SLKSITLPK
+648 SLESITLPK
-657 GITKIPSRCFNGC
+657 GITKIPSGCFNGC
-670 SALTEITCKSP
+670 SALSEIICKSP
-681 ITSVGSSAFA
+681 ITSVGSSAF
-691 ECTSLKTFDLS
+691 EGCTSLKTFDLS

-707 GEGAFSLSGLTSAI
+707 GAAAFSLSGLTSAI

-740 ETVIMHDGIISI
+740 ETVIMHDGITYI
-752 GNNSFSTASYYD
+752 GDNSFSTASYYD
-764 ENDNR
+764 ENDNW
-769 IEKGCSS
+769 IEKACSS

-785 LESIGYEAFYGSAI
+785 LEYISSNAFNGSAI
-799 EGEAEDGTSAK
+799 EGESEDGTSAK
-810 LLNIPASVNTIGY
+810 LLNIPANVKTI
-823 EAFYNCPNISGVK
+823 ESSAFRNCANISGVK
-836 MLGAFPPHIDYYVFD
+836 MLGTVPPQIRSDVFD

-860 NALQAYTDAY
+860 NALQTYTNAY
-870 SGHSYPILPY
+870 SDYSYPILPY
-880 DMMGLSLALELEV
+880 DMMGLSLTLELEV
-893 IGEGDYKYSDYYSS
+893 IGEGDYKNSEYDNNEYYE
-907 NYYSES
+907 YG
-913 VVDFLISAKVTGDE
+913 VVDFLVSAKVTGDE
-927 SKLAQ
+927 SKLTN
-932 VTEYGYY
+932 VSEYGYY
-939 ITNYNDDGYNR
+939 VMDTDRYGDAAF
-950 GTTYFPLES
+950 TYFPLES
-959 LNVTQTDSLSV
+959 LNVAQTDSLSV
-970 SGEYF
+970 RRSHF
-975 EVNAE
+975 EVNNE
-980 AYVATANCQVGA
+980 TYVATANCQVGA

-1026 VETYRTGDNCDVTYE
+1026 VETYRNGDYCYVTYE
-1041 VMTRTSGAFWLNR
+1041 VLTRTSGAFWLKNAN
-1054 TELEA
+1054 LEA
-1059 SGVGSISSY
+1059 DGVGSIDSY
-1068 RYSYYDGDYKNT
+1068 RYSYYDGDYSNT
-1080 ITWRYNVNEVPAS
+1080 ITWEYNVNEVPAS

-1113 TLTADISEASLLETI
+1113 TLTADISEAALLETI
-1128 YKTTN
+1128 YKTTY

-1168 ENNNLSGSLKM
+1168 ENNNLSGSLTM
-1179 YLSSFAKLTGFNIDN
+1179 YLSSFAKLTDFNVNNNPIESISISGNDNIRELELKSCVKSRLNLGNFDSVTINDCDSLSYVYNHWKYYPEVTTFHFIDCQFSKDVARPLGN
-1194 NQLNTLNI
+1194 LNYSLNTLVLKGCTLHTLDTGN
-1202 YGSDNIKSLEMTSCV
+1202 SWNRVTLEGCTINYYSM
-1217 NNDFYAY
+1217 
-1224 NFEKVILNKCDSL
+1224 DS
-1237 TLFTQNY
+1237 
-1244 CDTLKI
+1244 
-1250 NDCHFSQSSQN
+1250 S
-1261 NGISISDGDFI
+1261 
-1272 AEIKRSSI
+1272 
-1280 PYISIGYSYGAVSIE
+1280 
-1295 NCLIDNCYI
+1295 
-1304 HLYNGSIVVNG
+1304 
-1315 SSMNTCELTSNYLTF
+1315 YLTVKD
-1330 QNSTASES
+1330 SSVSEG
-1338 WNGVTRRQ
+1338 WNGDTRTQ

-1358 NGNFNDDTVIN
+1358 NGNFYDDTVIN